1 MTRSEAFHIR
11 EAFNRLSAIVV
22 ELLKP
27 MELGQCSI
35 CKWYFLRSSLGLAR
49 QNYRCS
55 YCWESNELGGLPMTE
70 YLRIGVGN
78 HHSSKDYD
86 SHGIDKAVSYKLD
99 HPEEYLT

>member
-11 EAFNRLSAIVV
+11 EAFNRLNAIVV
-22 ELLKP
+22 DLLKNEP
-27 MELGQCSI
+27 VEQCSI
-35 CKWYFLRSSLGLAR
+35 CQKRFLRRSLGKMFNTYQCAE
-49 QNYRCS
+49 
-55 YCWESNELGGLPMTE
+55 CWNGFPSRVWT
-70 YLRIGVGN
+70 GN

>member
-11 EAFNRLSAIVV
+11 EAFNRLNAIVV
-22 ELLKP
+22 DLLKP
-27 MELGQCSI
+27 FQVCRCSV
-35 CKWYFLRSSLGLAR
+35 CDWPFLRSSLGHLR
-49 QNYRCS
+49 GYYRCAD
-55 YCWESNELGGLPMTE
+55 CWESDQLGGLPMAE
-70 YLRIGVGN
+70 HIGVGN